1 MKRRPVIVI
10 SVGVLV
16 VILISIIHFSH
27 ENKKINAQNVKF
39 IHNQGNAQGTT
50 YSIIYQQP
58 EGVDLQ
64 PKIEKLLHEFDMSL
78 STYVPNSI
86 ISRINRNDTTVKTDA
101 YFETMFYAAQD
112 ASKLTNGA
120 IDITVGPLVKTWGFA
135 FGNNDHSK
143 LPKVSDFL
151 PFVGYNKIHI
161 VNHKLIKDDPRILID
176 PNSIAQGQS
185 ADLLGKLLEDNNCKN
200 YLVEIGGEIACK
212 GLNPD
217 GKKWRIGIDKPIDDP
232 TNTNNELQTIVEL
245 TDCGITTA
253 GDYRKY
259 YIEGGKKYSHIINPH
274 TGYPAD
280 NDLLSVTIIAPNA
293 LTADAYDTPFM
304 VLGVDSA
311 LKVCK
316 RIPGMECYLIY
327 KDKNGK
333 HKVVYSEGF
342 KKYLSK

>member
-1 MKRRPVIVI
+1 MKKRAIITI
-10 SVGVLV
+10 SVG
-16 VILISIIHFSH
+16 ILIIILASTIHFWH
-27 ENKKINAQNVKF
+27 ENKRIDAKNIAY
-39 IHNQGNAQGTT
+39 IHNQGEAQGTT

-58 EGVDLQ
+58 EGIDLQ

-78 STYVPNSI
+78 STYVPNSVV
-86 ISRINRNDTTVKTDA
+86 SRINRNDTTVRTDA
-101 YFETMFYAAQD
+101 YFETMFYAAQE
-112 ASKLTNGA
+112 ASKITNGA
-120 IDITVGPLVKTWGFA
+120 IDITVGPLVKAWGFA

-143 LPKVSDFL
+143 LPNVSDFL
-151 PFVGYNKIHI
+151 PYVGYQKIRI

-185 ADLLGKLLEDNNCKN
+185 ADLLGKLLDQNDCKN

-217 GKKWRIGIDKPIDDP
+217 GQKWKIGIDKPIDDP
-232 TNTNNELQTIVEL
+232 SNSKEELQTIVEL

-253 GDYRKY
+253 GDYRKF

-274 TGYPAD
+274 TGYPVD
-280 NDLLSVTIIAPNA
+280 NKLLSVTIIAPTA
-293 LTADAYDTPFM
+293 LIADTYDTPFM

-316 RIPGMECYLIY
+316 KIPNMECYLIY
-327 KDKNGK
+327 QDKDGK
-333 HKVVYSEGF
+333 HKVKYSDGF
-342 KKYLSK
+342 KKYLAK

>member
-1 MKRRPVIVI
+1 MKRRAIIVI

-16 VILISIIHFSH
+16 VILATAIHLRQ
-27 ENKKINAQNVKF
+27 EKGKINAQNVKF
-39 IHNQGNAQGTT
+39 IHNQGDTQGTT
-50 YSIIYQQP
+50 YSITYQQP
-58 EGVDLQ
+58 EGIDLQ
-64 PKIEKLLHEFDMSL
+64 PKIEQLLHEFDLSL
-78 STYVPNSI
+78 STYIPNSV
-86 ISRINRNDTTVKTDA
+86 ISRINRNDSTVKTDSN
-101 YFETMFYAAQD
+101 FETMFYTAQN
-112 ASKLTNGA
+112 ASKHTNGA
-120 IDITVGPLVKTWGFA
+120 LDITVGPLVKAWGFA
-135 FGNNDHSK
+135 FGNSDHSK

-151 PFVGYNKIHI
+151 SYVGFNKIRI

-176 PNSIAQGQS
+176 PNSVAQGQS
-185 ADLLGKLLEDNNCKN
+185 VDLVAKLLEKNNCRN
-200 YLVEIGGEIACK
+200 YMVEIGGEIACK
-212 GLNPD
+212 GFNPD

-232 TNTNNELQTIVEL
+232 SNTNNELQTIVEL

-274 TGYPAD
+274 TGYPVD
-280 NDLLSVTIIAPNA
+280 NNLLSVTIIAPNA
-293 LTADAYDTPFM
+293 LTADAYDTPLM

-311 LKVCK
+311 LKICK

-327 KDKNGK
+327 KDKDGK